1 MQRNEHTGGSH
12 ERPVSSAASNGKAEI
27 RIEVVKSGK
36 PALVA
41 VKKNKPAIPGNK

>member
-27 RIEVVKSGK
+27 RIEVVNSGK
-36 PALVA
+36 PALVEGLNGG
-41 VKKNKPAIPGNK
+41 VQMSVVG